1 MKEKKQMKA
10 ILTLKPV
17 TDKKGNVWHAGQ
29 ILGMSS
35 AQAKTF
41 VAAKNGLDL
50 EGTNFAN
57 AATPDNTAAP
67 VTAPTTSD
75 FSLAM
80 LGVKPA
86 AAGGGEVTPP
96 PPPVEEIIYTIAM
109 TPDATDPLKLS
120 AEAAPKNPG
129 TFKFG
134 DGTSNVNATTG
145 TASHTYAA
153 AGTYTVTF
161 IPVDGAKAV
170 TTSVT
175 VTAPVVEEPAPVETI
190 PAEETPTV

>member
-1 MKEKKQMKA
+1 
-10 ILTLKPV
+10 
-17 TDKKGNVWHAGQ
+17 
-29 ILGMSS
+29 
-35 AQAKTF
+35 

-80 LGVKPA
+80 LGVKT
-86 AAGGGEVTPP
+86 AAGGTAPT
-96 PPPVEEIIYTIAM
+96 PPPVEVVYTITM
-109 TPDATDPLKLS
+109 TPDATDPLKLN
-120 AEAAPKNPG
+120 AEASPKNPG

-145 TASHTYAA
+145 AASHTYAA
-153 AGTYTVTF
+153 AGTYSVTF

-190 PAEETPTV
+190 PAEETPKV

>member
-17 TDKKGNVWHAGQ
+17 TDKKSNVWHAGQ

-35 AQAKTF
+35 AQAKAF
-41 VAAKNGLDL
+41 VTAKNGLDL

-86 AAGGGEVTPP
+86 AAGGEVTPP
-96 PPPVEEIIYTIAM
+96 PPPVEEIAYTIAM
-109 TPDATDPLKLS
+109 TPDATDPLKIS
-120 AEAAPKNPG
+120 AEASPKNPG

-134 DGTSNVNATTG
+134 DGTPNVNATTG
-145 TASHTYAA
+145 TASHTYVA
-153 AGTYTVTF
+153 AGTYSVTF

>member
-10 ILTLKPV
+10 VLTLKPV

-35 AQAKTF
+35 AQAKAF

-80 LGVKPA
+80 LGVKT
-86 AAGGGEVTPP
+86 AAGGTAPT
-96 PPPVEEIIYTIAM
+96 PPPVEVVYTITM
-109 TPDATDPLKLS
+109 TPDATDPLKLN
-120 AEAAPKNPG
+120 AEASPKNPG

-145 TASHTYAA
+145 AASHTYAA
-153 AGTYTVTF
+153 AGTYSVTF

-190 PAEETPTV
+190 PAEETPKV

>member
-1 MKEKKQMKA
+1 MKA

-17 TDKKGNVWHAGQ
+17 TDKKSNVWHAGQ
-29 ILGMSS
+29 IIGLSS
-35 AQAKTF
+35 AQAKAF
-41 VAAKNGLDL
+41 VTAKNGLDM

-57 AATPDNTAAP
+57 SASPDNAAASVAAP
-67 VTAPTTSD
+67 STAD

-80 LGVKPA
+80 LGIKTA
-86 AAGGGEVTPP
+86 TGGTVTPP
-96 PPPVEEIIYTIAM
+96 PVDETNYTIAS
-109 TPDATDPLKLS
+109 TIDALTVNV
-120 AEAAPKNPG
+120 EAAPKNSG

-134 DGTSNVNATTG
+134 DGTPNVNATTG
-145 TASHTYAA
+145 TASHAYAA

-170 TTSVT
+170 TTSIT
-175 VTAPVVEEPAPVETI
+175 VAPVVKEPTPVETI

>member
-35 AQAKTF
+35 AQAKAF
-41 VAAKNGLDL
+41 VTAKNGLDL

-86 AAGGGEVTPP
+86 AAGGGEGTPT
-96 PPPVEEIIYTIAM
+96 PPVEEIVYTIVS
-109 TPDATDPLKLS
+109 TPDAIDALKI
-120 AEAAPKNPG
+120 AVEASPKNPG

-134 DGTSNVNATTG
+134 DGTPNVNATTG

-153 AGTYTVTF
+153 AGTYSVTF

-190 PAEETPTV
+190 PAEETPAE

>member
-10 ILTLKPV
+10 VLTLKPV

-80 LGVKPA
+80 LGVKT
-86 AAGGGEVTPP
+86 AAGGTAPT
-96 PPPVEEIIYTIAM
+96 PPPVEVVYTITM
-109 TPDATDPLKLS
+109 TPDATDPLKLN
-120 AEAAPKNPG
+120 AEASPKNPG

-145 TASHTYAA
+145 AASHTYAA
-153 AGTYTVTF
+153 AGTYSVTF

-190 PAEETPTV
+190 PAEETPKV

>member
-1 MKEKKQMKA
+1 MKA

-35 AQAKTF
+35 AQAKAF

-57 AATPDNTAAP
+57 AATPDNIAAP

-96 PPPVEEIIYTIAM
+96 PVEEVVYTIAS
-109 TPDATDPLKLS
+109 TIDALTVNV
-120 AEAAPKNPG
+120 EAAPKNPG

-145 TASHTYAA
+145 TASHTYTA
-153 AGTYTVTF
+153 AGTYSVTF

-170 TTSVT
+170 TTSIT
-175 VTAPVVEEPAPVETI
+175 VVAPVVEEPAPAPVETI